1 MGWCLIEQIAPR
13 MTPEAKAMQAATP
26 GAILLEEFLEPMG
39 ISQAELARRTG
50 IPASR
55 VTEII
60 KGRRAIT
67 AETALALGIFFKME
81 PQFWINLQSNY
92 DLRRVQFEKEAEF
105 RQRIQPYEAAIAKD
119 PAPYN
124 AK

>member
-1 MGWCLIEQIAPR
+1 
-13 MTPEAKAMQAATP
+13 MTPEQKAWLKATP

-39 ISQAELARRTG
+39 LSQAELARRTG

-55 VTEII
+55 LTEII

-81 PQFWINLQSNY
+81 AQFWINLQSNY
-92 DLRRVQFEKEAEF
+92 DLRRVQFDKEAEF
-105 RQRIQPYEAAIAKD
+105 RKRIQPYEAAVAEDK
-119 PAPYN
+119 AAYN
-124 AK
+124 LK